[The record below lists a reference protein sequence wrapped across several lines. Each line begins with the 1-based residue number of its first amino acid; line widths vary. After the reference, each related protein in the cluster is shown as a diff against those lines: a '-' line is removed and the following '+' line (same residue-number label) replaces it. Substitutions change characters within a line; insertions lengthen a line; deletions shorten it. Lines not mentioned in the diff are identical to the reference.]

1 MEAEPLN
8 YLKMKDVVGEGHD
21 KGSPRCERVEVL
33 PLHALR
39 GSEDDKSL
47 EDLEAADVV
56 EEGLGGGSPRG
67 ERVEVRLRL
76 EAGVVLQ
83 VGLHDAHCVCDVA
96 TRGGAGS
103 IISRQPRGEL
113 IPGVG
118 VSGGAWGDLAAP
130 QRATPWLLGGPGGR
144 DVDFAMSGDAMIMDE

>member
-1 MEAEPLN
+1 MLGRLCTEAVDLVKPP
-8 YLKMKDVVGEGHD
+8 
-21 KGSPRCERVEVL
+21 SCS
-33 PLHALR
+33 R
-39 GSEDDKSL
+39 GGGTNDESL
-47 EDLEAADVV
+47 GDLEAADVV

-83 VGLHDAHCVCDVA
+83 VGLHAAHCVCDVA

-103 IISRQPRGEL
+103 IIYRQPRGEL

-118 VSGGAWGDLAAP
+118 VSGEAWGDLAAP
-130 QRATPWLLGGPGGR
+130 QKATPWLLGGPGNR
-144 DVDFAMSGDAMIMDE
+144 NVDFAMSGDAMIMDELN